1 MIVARLVAA
10 AVAIRLV
17 APVEQ
22 ELQLLLCLAA
32 IRTATLATATA
43 ASLPVM
49 QCPHPALPRQLL
61 TTPAAATCVVA

>member
-1 MIVARLVAA
+1 MIVARRVAVAA
-10 AVAIRLV
+10 AIRLV

-49 QCPHPALPRQLL
+49 QCPHPALPLQLL
-61 TTPAAATCVVA
+61 TTPAATCVVE